1 MEKADD
7 ILANM
12 GISDGVPLSEAKQ
25 ESVHAVG
32 KTYDEV
38 LPEVN
43 DTQRMQFMQESMSSV
58 KLENNVIQG
67 NPTGADGR
75 NFNNAWVLSKKD
87 KKYFG
92 EGNQG
97 QTDTSSTP
105 APVSSDEEVLKGLK
119 KKTKKPKPDSL
130 DKMDADA
137 AALGKKYAQKRG
149 RFPKIVADSLQISK
163 LDALNE
169 MTAIG
174 SLGVNMAGGCPDP
187 EKPYDMKKKTKKKKS
202 KKKKKTLSKFITDS
216 FKGY

>member
-97 QTDTSSTP
+97 QTKATSGTE
-105 APVSSDEEVLKGLK
+105 AKVSSDEEVLQGLP
-119 KKTKKPKPDSL
+119 TPDTQ
-130 DKMDADA
+130 DEMDVA
-137 AALGKKYAQKRG
+137 AAKSGKKYAQKRG